1 MIEHIPQ
8 APHPHQSCVFRTK
21 ERPNPRFSPVS
32 TRFLPAS
39 QILQTLEKNRRS
51 RTPQREKS
59 STHWKKMDSY
69 RLPSGK
75 NPPDTG
81 RITPPQT
88 IPATQ
93 ILHPLEGSVRHRPPQ
108 RPKSSRHWRKTDAHE
123 PLSGKNPPPTGRKWT
138 HIGSPA
144 GRILQ
149 TLEESPR
156 HRPSQRP
163 KSSTRWKDLDAHR
176 ADSGKIVPVGGRIRT
191 FTRSLAGRLFQWM
204 EELRLGRC

>member
-39 QILQTLEKNRRS
+39 QIFHPLEKNRRPQA
-51 RTPQREKS
+51 PQREKS

-75 NPPDTG
+75 NPPVTG

-93 ILHPLEGSVRHRPPQ
+93 ILHPLEESGRSQDRQ
-108 RPKSSRHWRKTDAHE
+108 REDCSSEWKNTDFHALPSGE
-123 PLSGKNPPPTGRKWT
+123 IIPVDGRTETWTVLSRTWVEFIRIAATKRLTGC
-138 HIGSPA
+138 
-144 GRILQ
+144 
-149 TLEESPR
+149 LER
-156 HRPSQRP
+156 SQ
-163 KSSTRWKDLDAHR
+163 
-176 ADSGKIVPVGGRIRT
+176 
-191 FTRSLAGRLFQWM
+191 
-204 EELRLGRC
+204 

>member
-81 RITPPQT
+81 RISTPQT

-93 ILHPLEGSVRHRPPQ
+93 ILHPLEESVRSQDRQ
-108 RPKSSRHWRKTDAHE
+108 RGDYSSGWKNTDFHAL
-123 PLSGKNPPPTGRKWT
+123 PSGEIIPVD
-138 HIGSPA
+138 
-144 GRILQ
+144 GRIETWTVL
-149 TLEESPR
+149 S
-156 HRPSQRP
+156 
-163 KSSTRWKDLDAHR
+163 
-176 ADSGKIVPVGGRIRT
+176 RT
-191 FTRSLAGRLFQWM
+191 WVEFTRIAATKRLTGCLERSQ
-204 EELRLGRC
+204 

>member
-51 RTPQREKS
+51 RIPQREKS

-81 RITPPQT
+81 RISTPQT

-93 ILHPLEGSVRHRPPQ
+93 ILHPLEESVRSQDRQ
-108 RPKSSRHWRKTDAHE
+108 RGDCSSGWKNTDFHAL
-123 PLSGKNPPPTGRKWT
+123 P
-138 HIGSPA
+138 
-144 GRILQ
+144 
-149 TLEESPR
+149 
-156 HRPSQRP
+156 
-163 KSSTRWKDLDAHR
+163 
-176 ADSGKIVPVGGRIRT
+176 SGKIVPVDGRIKTWTVLSRT
-191 FTRSLAGRLFQWM
+191 WAEFIRIAATKKAYRALRALSVSLVG
-204 EELRLGRC
+204 G

>member
-81 RITPPQT
+81 RISTPQT

-93 ILHPLEGSVRHRPPQ
+93 ILHPLEESVRSQDRQ
-108 RPKSSRHWRKTDAHE
+108 RGDCSSGWKNTDFHAL
-123 PLSGKNPPPTGRKWT
+123 P
-138 HIGSPA
+138 
-144 GRILQ
+144 
-149 TLEESPR
+149 
-156 HRPSQRP
+156 
-163 KSSTRWKDLDAHR
+163 
-176 ADSGKIVPVGGRIRT
+176 SGKIVPVDGRIKTWTVLSRT
-191 FTRSLAGRLFQWM
+191 WAEFIRIAATKKAYRALRALSVSLVG
-204 EELRLGRC
+204 G